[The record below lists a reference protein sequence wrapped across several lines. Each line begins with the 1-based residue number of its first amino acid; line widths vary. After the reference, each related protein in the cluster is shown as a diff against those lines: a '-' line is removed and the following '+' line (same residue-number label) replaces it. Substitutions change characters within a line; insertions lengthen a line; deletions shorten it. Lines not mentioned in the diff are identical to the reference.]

1 MKPNHHLD
9 FVRIKL
15 ITEKRLYSEEEL
27 TSSQKVVQ
35 FISKELAE
43 CDRELLCILNC
54 NAKCQVINMNVVSM
68 GSLTETLVTGRELFK
83 SAILS
88 NARGVILIHNHPSG
102 DCTPSKQDVLVTE
115 RLVACGE
122 LIGITVLN
130 HIILGRGTYLSMKE
144 ANMMPDGKKIYNEIA
159 VENRAEYGKKPIPTI
174 SFYVA
179 ECMEF
184 PSLGKVYQCRSLEQA
199 VKRYRNLPEELAC
212 MGNGIGF
219 TIKDDDS
226 IYTGDF
232 DLLSVNRLD
241 VDIINSIPYYR
252 DSPLVQKTIEDIKR
266 LMPEVKILEPV
277 QHGVQNPKERKQA
290 R

>member
-1 MKPNHHLD
+1 LKPNHHLD

-43 CDRELLCILNC
+43 CDREVLCILNC

-232 DLLSVNRLD
+232 DLVSVNRLD

>member
-43 CDRELLCILNC
+43 CDREVLCILNC

-102 DCTPSKQDVLVTE
+102 NFTPSKEDFLVTTKM
-115 RLVACGE
+115 C
-122 LIGITVLN
+122 IGGDILGIDVWD
-130 HIILGRGTYLSMKE
+130 HIIIAGGSGERYSMAEQGKMQEFRNRWKE
-144 ANMMPDGKKIYNEIA
+144 AGEVVADPLFQPPAKEQRFGKH
-159 VENRAEYGKKPIPTI
+159 
-174 SFYVA
+174 
-179 ECMEF
+179 
-184 PSLGKVYQCRSLEQA
+184 L
-199 VKRYRNLPEELAC
+199 
-212 MGNGIGF
+212 
-219 TIKDDDS
+219 
-226 IYTGDF
+226 
-232 DLLSVNRLD
+232 
-241 VDIINSIPYYR
+241 
-252 DSPLVQKTIEDIKR
+252 
-266 LMPEVKILEPV
+266 
-277 QHGVQNPKERKQA
+277 
-290 R
+290 

>member
-43 CDRELLCILNC
+43 CDREVLCILNC

-102 DCTPSKQDVLVTE
+102 NFTPSKEDFLVTTKM
-115 RLVACGE
+115 C
-122 LIGITVLN
+122 IGGDILGIDVWD
-130 HIILGRGTYLSMKE
+130 HIIIAGGSGERYSMAEQGKMQEFRNRWKE
-144 ANMMPDGKKIYNEIA
+144 AK
-159 VENRAEYGKKPIPTI
+159 
-174 SFYVA
+174 
-179 ECMEF
+179 
-184 PSLGKVYQCRSLEQA
+184 EQRF
-199 VKRYRNLPEELAC
+199 VKHL
-212 MGNGIGF
+212 
-219 TIKDDDS
+219 
-226 IYTGDF
+226 
-232 DLLSVNRLD
+232 
-241 VDIINSIPYYR
+241 
-252 DSPLVQKTIEDIKR
+252 
-266 LMPEVKILEPV
+266 
-277 QHGVQNPKERKQA
+277 
-290 R
+290 

>member
-1 MKPNHHLD
+1 MINVNIASMGTLNN
-9 FVRIKL
+9 
-15 ITEKRLYSEEEL
+15 
-27 TSSQKVVQ
+27 
-35 FISKELAE
+35 
-43 CDRELLCILNC
+43 CIL
-54 NAKCQVINMNVVSM
+54 SPR
-68 GSLTETLVTGRELFK
+68 ETFK
-83 SAILS
+83 ASNLS
-88 NARGVILIHNHPSG
+88 NAASVVLMHNHPSG

-122 LIGITVLN
+122 LIGITVLD

-159 VENRAEYGKKPIPTI
+159 AENRAEYGKKPIPTI

-232 DLLSVNRLD
+232 DLVSANRLD

-252 DSPLVQKTIEDIKR
+252 GSPLVQKAIEDIKR
-266 LMPEVKILEPV
+266 LMPEVKILELV
-277 QHGVQNPKERKQA
+277 EHGGQNPKERKQA

>member
-43 CDRELLCILNC
+43 CDREVLCILNC

-102 DCTPSKQDVLVTE
+102 NFTPSKEDFLVTTKM
-115 RLVACGE
+115 C
-122 LIGITVLN
+122 IGGDILGIDVWD
-130 HIILGRGTYLSMKE
+130 HIIIAGGSGERYSMAEQGKMQE
-144 ANMMPDGKKIYNEIA
+144 FRMLWSSIFVTLMANKIGGLQFGI
-159 VENRAEYGKKPIPTI
+159 
-174 SFYVA
+174 
-179 ECMEF
+179 
-184 PSLGKVYQCRSLEQA
+184 
-199 VKRYRNLPEELAC
+199 YRNCQISSRVFHTAVAALPLTKA
-212 MGNGIGF
+212 NR
-219 TIKDDDS
+219 S
-226 IYTGDF
+226 DF
-232 DLLSVNRLD
+232 
-241 VDIINSIPYYR
+241 
-252 DSPLVQKTIEDIKR
+252 E
-266 LMPEVKILEPV
+266 
-277 QHGVQNPKERKQA
+277 
-290 R
+290 

>member
-43 CDRELLCILNC
+43 CDREVLCILNC

-232 DLLSVNRLD
+232 DLVSVNRLD

-252 DSPLVQKTIEDIKR
+252 DSPLVQKAIEDIKR
-266 LMPEVKILEPV
+266 LMPEVKIIEPV

>member
-43 CDRELLCILNC
+43 CDREVLCILNC
-54 NAKCQVINMNVVSM
+54 NAKCQVINKNVVSM

-88 NARGVILIHNHPSG
+88 NARGMILIHNHPSG

-232 DLLSVNRLD
+232 DLVSVNRLD

>member
-43 CDRELLCILNC
+43 CDREVLCILNC

-212 MGNGIGF
+212 MGNGIVF

-232 DLLSVNRLD
+232 DLVSVNRLD

-252 DSPLVQKTIEDIKR
+252 DSPLVQKAIEDIKR
-266 LMPEVKILEPV
+266 LMPEVKIIEPV

>member
-43 CDRELLCILNC
+43 CDREVLCILNC

-159 VENRAEYGKKPIPTI
+159 AENGVEYGKKPIPTI

-226 IYTGDF
+226 IYSGEF
-232 DLLSVNRLD
+232 DLVSANRLD

>member
-1 MKPNHHLD
+1 MKTNGLKM
-9 FVRIKL
+9 VSI
-15 ITEKRLYSEEEL
+15 RLVDDPPIYSEE
-27 TSSQKVVQ
+27 KVQNPKDAVQ
-35 FISKELAE
+35 LLLKEFDSV
-43 CDRELLCILNC
+43 DRELFFVLNLQT
-54 NAKCQVINMNVVSM
+54 NGQVINVNIASM
-68 GSLTETLVTGRELFK
+68 GTLNNCILSLRETFK
-83 SAILS
+83 ASNLS
-88 NARGVILIHNHPSG
+88 NAASVVLMHNHPSG

-122 LIGITVLN
+122 LIGITVLD

-159 VENRAEYGKKPIPTI
+159 AENRVEYGKKPIPTI

-232 DLLSVNRLD
+232 DLVSANRLD

-252 DSPLVQKTIEDIKR
+252 DSPLVQKAIEDIKR
-266 LMPEVKILEPV
+266 LMPEVKILELV
-277 QHGVQNPKERKQA
+277 EHGGQNPKERKQA

>member
-43 CDRELLCILNC
+43 CDREVLCILNC

-232 DLLSVNRLD
+232 DLVSANRLD

>member
-43 CDRELLCILNC
+43 CDREVLCILNC

-68 GSLTETLVTGRELFK
+68 GSLTETLVTGREFFK

-232 DLLSVNRLD
+232 DLVSVNRLD

>member
-43 CDRELLCILNC
+43 CDREVLCILNC

-102 DCTPSKQDVLVTE
+102 NFTPSKEDFLVTTKM
-115 RLVACGE
+115 C
-122 LIGITVLN
+122 IGGDILGIDVWD
-130 HIILGRGTYLSMKE
+130 HIIIAGGSGERYSMAEQGKRRGSLWQIRYFSHQRRNNVLGNT
-144 ANMMPDGKKIYNEIA
+144 
-159 VENRAEYGKKPIPTI
+159 
-174 SFYVA
+174 
-179 ECMEF
+179 C
-184 PSLGKVYQCRSLEQA
+184 
-199 VKRYRNLPEELAC
+199 KRYRR
-212 MGNGIGF
+212 NGF
-219 TIKDDDS
+219 VEMLES
-226 IYTGDF
+226 
-232 DLLSVNRLD
+232 LL
-241 VDIINSIPYYR
+241 
-252 DSPLVQKTIEDIKR
+252 
-266 LMPEVKILEPV
+266 MF
-277 QHGVQNPKERKQA
+277 G
-290 R
+290 

>member
-43 CDRELLCILNC
+43 CDREVLCILNC

-115 RLVACGE
+115 RLVAFGE

-232 DLLSVNRLD
+232 DLVSVNRLD

>member
-1 MKPNHHLD
+1 MGTLNN
-9 FVRIKL
+9 
-15 ITEKRLYSEEEL
+15 
-27 TSSQKVVQ
+27 
-35 FISKELAE
+35 
-43 CDRELLCILNC
+43 CIL
-54 NAKCQVINMNVVSM
+54 SP
-68 GSLTETLVTGRELFK
+68 REIFK
-83 SAILS
+83 ASILS
-88 NARGVILIHNHPSG
+88 NAASVVLMHNHPSG

-122 LIGITVLN
+122 LIGITVLD

-159 VENRAEYGKKPIPTI
+159 AENRAEYGKKSIPTI

-232 DLLSVNRLD
+232 DLVSANRLD

-252 DSPLVQKTIEDIKR
+252 DSPLVQKAIEDIKR

>member
-1 MKPNHHLD
+1 MKSNGLKM
-9 FVRIKL
+9 VSI
-15 ITEKRLYSEEEL
+15 RLVDDPPIYSEEI
-27 TSSQKVVQ
+27 VQ
-35 FISKELAE
+35 SPNDAVQLLLKEFE
-43 CDRELLCILNC
+43 SVDRELFFVLNLQT
-54 NAKCQVINMNVVSM
+54 NGQVINVNIASM
-68 GSLTETLVTGRELFK
+68 GTLNSCILSPREIFK
-83 SAILS
+83 ASILS
-88 NARGVILIHNHPSG
+88 NAASVVLMHNHPSG
-102 DCTPSKQDVLVTE
+102 DCTPSKQDVLVTK

-122 LIGITVLN
+122 LIGITVLD

-144 ANMMPDGKKIYNEIA
+144 AEMMPDGKIIYDEIA
-159 VENRAEYGKKPIPTI
+159 AENRAEYGKKPAPTI
-174 SFYVA
+174 SFFVA

-184 PSLGKVYQCRSLEQA
+184 PSLGRVYQCRNLEQA
-199 VKRYRNLPEELAC
+199 VKQYRNLPEELGS

-226 IYTGDF
+226 IYSGDF
-232 DLLSVNRLD
+232 DLVSGNRLD

-252 DSPLVQKTIEDIKR
+252 DSPLVQKAIEDIKR

>member
-43 CDRELLCILNC
+43 CDREVLCILNC

-102 DCTPSKQDVLVTE
+102 NFTPSKEDFLVTTKMCIGGDIWE
-115 RLVACGE
+115 LMCG
-122 LIGITVLN
+122 
-130 HIILGRGTYLSMKE
+130 IILSLQEEVENVILWQNREKCRSSGT
-144 ANMMPDGKKIYNEIA
+144 DGK
-159 VENRAEYGKKPIPTI
+159 RRG
-174 SFYVA
+174 
-179 ECMEF
+179 
-184 PSLGKVYQCRSLEQA
+184 SLWQIRYFSHQRRNNVLGNTC
-199 VKRYRNLPEELAC
+199 KRYRR
-212 MGNGIGF
+212 NGF
-219 TIKDDDS
+219 VEMLES
-226 IYTGDF
+226 
-232 DLLSVNRLD
+232 LL
-241 VDIINSIPYYR
+241 
-252 DSPLVQKTIEDIKR
+252 
-266 LMPEVKILEPV
+266 MF
-277 QHGVQNPKERKQA
+277 G
-290 R
+290 

>member
-43 CDRELLCILNC
+43 CDREVLCILNC

-102 DCTPSKQDVLVTE
+102 NFTPSKEDFLVTTKM
-115 RLVACGE
+115 C
-122 LIGITVLN
+122 IGGDILGIDVWD
-130 HIILGRGTYLSMKE
+130 HIIIAGGSGERYSMAEQGKMQEFRNRWKE
-144 ANMMPDGKKIYNEIA
+144 AG
-159 VENRAEYGKKPIPTI
+159 
-174 SFYVA
+174 
-179 ECMEF
+179 EF
-184 PSLGKVYQCRSLEQA
+184 VQIRYFSHQRRNNVLGNTC
-199 VKRYRNLPEELAC
+199 KRYRR
-212 MGNGIGF
+212 NGF
-219 TIKDDDS
+219 VEMLES
-226 IYTGDF
+226 
-232 DLLSVNRLD
+232 LL
-241 VDIINSIPYYR
+241 
-252 DSPLVQKTIEDIKR
+252 
-266 LMPEVKILEPV
+266 MF
-277 QHGVQNPKERKQA
+277 G
-290 R
+290 

>member
-43 CDRELLCILNC
+43 CDREVLCILNC

-102 DCTPSKQDVLVTE
+102 ECTPSKQDVLVTE

-232 DLLSVNRLD
+232 DLVSVNRLD

>member
-43 CDRELLCILNC
+43 CDREVLCILNC

-199 VKRYRNLPEELAC
+199 VKRYRNLPEELAAWG
-212 MGNGIGF
+212 MGL
-219 TIKDDDS
+219 DS
-226 IYTGDF
+226 QSRTMI
-232 DLLSVNRLD
+232 L
-241 VDIINSIPYYR
+241 SIP
-252 DSPLVQKTIEDIKR
+252 V
-266 LMPEVKILEPV
+266 ILIWC
-277 QHGVQNPKERKQA
+277 Q
-290 R
+290 

>member
-43 CDRELLCILNC
+43 CDREVLCILNC

-88 NARGVILIHNHPSG
+88 NARGMILIHNHPSG

-232 DLLSVNRLD
+232 DLVSVNRLD

>member
-43 CDRELLCILNC
+43 CDREVLCILNC

-102 DCTPSKQDVLVTE
+102 NFTPSKEDFLVTTKM
-115 RLVACGE
+115 C
-122 LIGITVLN
+122 IGGDILGIDVWD
-130 HIILGRGTYLSMKE
+130 HIIMQEEVENVILWQNREKCRSSGT
-144 ANMMPDGKKIYNEIA
+144 DGK
-159 VENRAEYGKKPIPTI
+159 RLG
-174 SFYVA
+174 
-179 ECMEF
+179 
-184 PSLGKVYQCRSLEQA
+184 SLWQIRCFSHQRRNNVLGNTC
-199 VKRYRNLPEELAC
+199 KRYRR
-212 MGNGIGF
+212 NGF
-219 TIKDDDS
+219 VEMLES
-226 IYTGDF
+226 
-232 DLLSVNRLD
+232 LL
-241 VDIINSIPYYR
+241 
-252 DSPLVQKTIEDIKR
+252 
-266 LMPEVKILEPV
+266 MF
-277 QHGVQNPKERKQA
+277 G
-290 R
+290 

>member
-1 MKPNHHLD
+1 MD

-43 CDRELLCILNC
+43 CDREVLCILNC

-232 DLLSVNRLD
+232 DLVSVNRLD

>member
-43 CDRELLCILNC
+43 CDREVLCILNC

-102 DCTPSKQDVLVTE
+102 NFTPSKEDFLVTTKM
-115 RLVACGE
+115 C
-122 LIGITVLN
+122 IGGDILGIDVWD
-130 HIILGRGTYLSMKE
+130 HIIIAGGSGKRYSMAEQGKMQEFRNRWKE
-144 ANMMPDGKKIYNEIA
+144 AG
-159 VENRAEYGKKPIPTI
+159 
-174 SFYVA
+174 
-179 ECMEF
+179 
-184 PSLGKVYQCRSLEQA
+184 SLWQIRCFSHQRRNNVLGNTC
-199 VKRYRNLPEELAC
+199 KRYRR
-212 MGNGIGF
+212 NGF
-219 TIKDDDS
+219 VEMLES
-226 IYTGDF
+226 
-232 DLLSVNRLD
+232 LL
-241 VDIINSIPYYR
+241 
-252 DSPLVQKTIEDIKR
+252 
-266 LMPEVKILEPV
+266 MF
-277 QHGVQNPKERKQA
+277 G
-290 R
+290 

>member
-43 CDRELLCILNC
+43 CDREVLCILNC

-88 NARGVILIHNHPSG
+88 NARGMILIHNHPSG

-179 ECMEF
+179 ERMEF

-232 DLLSVNRLD
+232 DLVSVNRLD

>member
-43 CDRELLCILNC
+43 CDREVLCILNC

-226 IYTGDF
+226 IYSGEF
-232 DLLSVNRLD
+232 DLVSANRLD

-252 DSPLVQKTIEDIKR
+252 DSPLVQKAIEDIKR
-266 LMPEVKILEPV
+266 LMPEVKIIEPV

>member
-1 MKPNHHLD
+1 MTK
-9 FVRIKL
+9 
-15 ITEKRLYSEEEL
+15 
-27 TSSQKVVQ
+27 
-35 FISKELAE
+35 
-43 CDRELLCILNC
+43 
-54 NAKCQVINMNVVSM
+54 
-68 GSLTETLVTGRELFK
+68 
-83 SAILS
+83 
-88 NARGVILIHNHPSG
+88 
-102 DCTPSKQDVLVTE
+102 

-122 LIGITVLN
+122 LIGITVLD
-130 HIILGRGTYLSMKE
+130 HVILGKETYLSMKE

-159 VENRAEYGKKPIPTI
+159 AENGVEYGKKPIPTI

-184 PSLGKVYQCRSLEQA
+184 HSLGKVYQCRSLEQA
-199 VKRYRNLPEELAC
+199 VKRYRNLPEEMAC

-226 IYTGDF
+226 IYSGEF
-232 DLLSVNRLD
+232 DLVSANRLD

-252 DSPLVQKTIEDIKR
+252 DSPLVQKAIEDIKR
-266 LMPEVKILEPV
+266 LMPEVKIIEPV

>member
-43 CDRELLCILNC
+43 CDREVLCILNC